1 MFLVETEFLFGLVPG
16 DPWNEIVEEAL
27 GSMKDAGVD
36 VRCLASGILE
46 VVFVAKSEG
55 KKEPEIRSSIVAML
69 SKMRANGINTVESI
83 DFKDILGCLS
93 LRELY
98 AVTFYD
104 ALHASSTLNR
114 SAILISNDDVYD
126 KISGLKRVSIKDFVK
141 MLRA

>member
-1 MFLVETEFLFGLVPG
+1 MFLIETEFLFGLIPS
-16 DPWNEIVEEAL
+16 DPWNEMVEEAL
-27 GSMKDAGVD
+27 GSVKGAGVD

-55 KKEPEIRSSIVAML
+55 NKEPEIRSGIAAML
-69 SKMRANGINTVESI
+69 SKMRTNGINIVESI
-83 DFKDILGCLS
+83 DLKDILGCLS

-114 SAILISNDDVYD
+114 SAILVSNDDFYD
-126 KISGLKRVSIKDFVK
+126 KISGLKRVSIQDFVK
-141 MLRA
+141 IVGA